1 MNIAI
6 PDATF
11 DLAVYVRNHTA
22 GSYKIHITNE
32 QTTKTTIKT
41 VTGTYSNGI
50 LTLSDINYPIAEGR
64 FYWLKILTVTGSY
77 EIYKGK
83 LFCTVQTDFPQY
95 KMLDSYFTVI
105 EKPKPSF
112 IVKGDTLPNILY
124 TEDSNIFQ
132 MEDGSNIELE
142 H

>member
-6 PDATF
+6 PDTTF

-22 GSYKIHITNE
+22 GSYKVHITNE
-32 QTTKTTIKT
+32 QTTKTTINT
-41 VTGTYSNGI
+41 ETGSYSDGI
-50 LTLSDINYPIAEGR
+50 LTFTDIAYTIAEGR
-64 FYWLKILTVTGSY
+64 FYWLKIFTVIGSY

-83 LFCTVQTDFPQY
+83 LFCTAQTDYPQY

-105 EKPKPSF
+105 EKTKPSF
-112 IVKGDTLPNILY
+112 IVKGDTIPNVLY
-124 TEDSNIFQ
+124 MQDGAIME
-132 MEDGSNIELE
+132 MEDGSNFELE